1 MNYLDIL
8 RGGLLG
14 VTSDTLG
21 APVDLLTMG
30 LRPLGYKVENPV
42 MGSEWL
48 AGKLGGAPNTGAG
61 QAARIAGG
69 LLSPDPMDAVKL
81 AGLLGTINLGKQIKT
96 DRYGNYFGRD
106 ILEDDNVIGWLGY
119 KTKYVK
125 SNENNNLLNRADILQ
140 IELNEDKRGNGIFN
154 DVAKYLAKEHDGG
167 IATEKFQTSEALKK
181 AWRKLNGYYE
191 DKNFFYYK

>member
-1 MNYLDIL
+1 MDYMDMLK
-8 RGGLLG
+8 GGLLG
-14 VTSDTLG
+14 LTTDTLG
-21 APVDLLTMG
+21 APVDLATMAM
-30 LRPLGYKVENPV
+30 RPMGYNVQKPV
-42 MGSEWL
+42 MGSDWL
-48 AGKLGGAPNTGAG
+48 ADKLSSQPKTGAG
-61 QAARIAGG
+61 QAARVVGG

-81 AGLLGTINLGKQIKT
+81 AGLLGTINLGKKIKT
-96 DRYGNYFGRD
+96 DRYGDYFGRD

-154 DVAKYLAKEHDGG
+154 DVAKYLAREHDGG
-167 IATEKFQTSEALKK
+167 IATEKFQTSDALKK

-191 DKNFFYYK
+191 DKKFFYYK